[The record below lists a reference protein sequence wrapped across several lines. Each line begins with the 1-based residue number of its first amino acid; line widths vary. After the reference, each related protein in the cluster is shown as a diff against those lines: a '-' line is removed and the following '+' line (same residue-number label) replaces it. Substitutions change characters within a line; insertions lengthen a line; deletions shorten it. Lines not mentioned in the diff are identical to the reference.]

1 MIGILTNISDI
12 KSHQNDN
19 GSTLSLCAAFIHH
32 KPDQC
37 EITIFGKYLETREEN
52 ILYVINHAYLG
63 KYKYSR
69 ILESVMSQ
77 QLIDLMK
84 ILVLK
89 QLMKN
94 RFKAAL
100 NTRDNIISHLALQDC
115 NLVEV
120 GNNV

>member
-32 KPDQC
+32 KTDQW

-52 ILYVINHAYLG
+52 IFYVINHGYLG

-84 ILVLK
+84 ILVLILLPE
-89 QLMKN
+89 QLPVKN
-94 RFKAAL
+94 IECKFVTIDIKTTIKKIRCPDSK
-100 NTRDNIISHLALQDC
+100 
-115 NLVEV
+115 
-120 GNNV
+120 